1 MLAPISWL
9 KEYVDIKL
17 KLADLMWKLTEVGL
31 TCETYQNVGKDTVLN
46 IEVTANRPDW
56 MSIVGIARE
65 IAAIQGTKIKFPEIK
80 KPPNPRKTLPVEL
93 INNYKLIE
101 RWSAIVIKDVKI
113 APSPDF
119 IQKRLIS
126 IGLRLI
132 NNIVDITNYVMF
144 ELGIP
149 MHAFDY
155 NKIKENKMYVK
166 EAKGGEEFTS
176 VDGISYK
183 LPKGA
188 MIITDSERIID
199 LVGIKGGLNS
209 GINTSTQNV
218 LLHVTIDNPILIR
231 QTSQKLGLR
240 SEASAIYER
249 GPDKGGTVNSLK
261 RAANL
266 IIKYANGSVCSEI
279 YDFKEKD
286 FNPWELKLNLPRL
299 EKTLGIKIPDNE
311 VIDILKRLNL
321 SPKVKND
328 TLVCTIP
335 TYRGDLKIEE
345 DIIEEVARLWG
356 YNKFPKTLPKGV
368 VSSKKVPY
376 YYDR

>member
-93 INNYKLIE
+93 LNNYKLIE

-126 IGLRLI
+126 IGLRPI

-166 EAKGGEEFTS
+166 EAKGGEEFNS
-176 VDGISYK
+176 VD
-183 LPKGA
+183 
-188 MIITDSERIID
+188 
-199 LVGIKGGLNS
+199 
-209 GINTSTQNV
+209 
-218 LLHVTIDNPILIR
+218 
-231 QTSQKLGLR
+231 
-240 SEASAIYER
+240 
-249 GPDKGGTVNSLK
+249 
-261 RAANL
+261 
-266 IIKYANGSVCSEI
+266 
-279 YDFKEKD
+279 
-286 FNPWELKLNLPRL
+286 
-299 EKTLGIKIPDNE
+299 
-311 VIDILKRLNL
+311 
-321 SPKVKND
+321 
-328 TLVCTIP
+328 
-335 TYRGDLKIEE
+335 
-345 DIIEEVARLWG
+345 
-356 YNKFPKTLPKGV
+356 
-368 VSSKKVPY
+368 
-376 YYDR
+376 